1 MSTSIRV
8 RHLPDYTRLAKLLF
22 ANRAVMSDA
31 ASGGAPL
38 RGEQERAQLLVDGEQ
53 LARSLEEMGPTFVKL
68 GQLLSSRVDLLPPEY
83 LSALSSLQDHASP
96 IGVEVVRA
104 VIEEEL
110 GTKVS
115 RAFADFDERPLG
127 AASLA
132 QVHRGA
138 LRDGRQV
145 ALKVQRPGVRQQVA
159 DDLEVIGELATT
171 FDDHVGVAQRAGL
184 ALMVEEFARS
194 VRAELDYT
202 ADAANLRMLARML
215 EGYPRLHVPAPVDD
229 LTTSRLLTMELVEG
243 RSLAA
248 MGPLGLLEVDGA
260 PLADQLFKAFLDQV
274 LIHGVLHADPHP
286 GNILVTTEGDLA
298 LIDVGMTA
306 WITQELQEVL
316 LRLLLALGT
325 TNPAEAAS
333 ALERCGEPLD
343 GFDRDLLGRR
353 VAGFVLQMSG
363 ARLSE
368 LQTGRQLGELARLA
382 VSSRL
387 RPAPQLTMV
396 AKALVNLD
404 GVARRLAPSYEPAR
418 AIREHASA
426 LMRHSMER
434 SVAPSSLIGAMLDAK
449 EFAEHL
455 PRRMNNL
462 LDALAEGR
470 LHLRVEG
477 FDESALMRSIQK
489 LANRAAAGLAVAAF
503 VLAAAIFSISASGPR
518 WLGESAFSIVLLAL
532 AFLLG
537 LAIVWST
544 LRSDLPQR
552 RARRR
557 ST

>member
-1 MSTSIRV
+1 MSASIRV
-8 RHLPDYTRLAKLLF
+8 RHLPEYARLAKLLF
-22 ANRAVMSDA
+22 VNRAVISQA
-31 ASGGAPL
+31 ASGDTPL
-38 RGEQERAQLLVDGEQ
+38 RGEQERAQRRAEGEHLV
-53 LARSLEEMGPTFVKL
+53 RSLEEMGPTYIKL
-68 GQLLSSRVDLLPPEY
+68 GQLLSSRVDLFPPEY
-83 LSALSSLQDHASP
+83 LSALSSLQDHATP
-96 IGVEVVRA
+96 IGVEVVRS

-115 RAFADFDERPLG
+115 RLFTDFDERPLG

-132 QVHRGA
+132 QVHRA
-138 LRDGRQV
+138 VLRDGRQV

-159 DDLEVIGELATT
+159 DDLEVIGELATA
-171 FDDHVGVAQRAGL
+171 FDEHVGVAERAGL
-184 ALMVEEFARS
+184 ALMVDEFARA

-202 ADAANLRMLARML
+202 GEAANLRMLASML
-215 EGYPRLHVPAPVDD
+215 ENYPRLRVPAPVDD
-229 LTTSRLLTMELVEG
+229 LTTTRLLTMELVEG
-243 RSLAA
+243 RSLATI
-248 MGPLGLLEVDGA
+248 GPLGLLELDGA
-260 PLADQLFKAFLDQV
+260 PLADQLFKAFLDQL

-286 GNILVTTEGDLA
+286 GNVLVTTEGDLA
-298 LIDVGMTA
+298 LVDVGMTT
-306 WITQELQEVL
+306 WITPELQDAL

-325 TNPAEAAS
+325 TNAAEAAS

-343 GFDRDLLGRR
+343 GFDRDLLGRQ
-353 VAGFVLQMSG
+353 VAGFVLQTSG

-382 VSSRL
+382 VSSGL

-396 AKALVNLD
+396 GKALVNLD
-404 GVARRLAPSYEPAR
+404 GVARRLAPSYEPAS
-418 AIREHASA
+418 AIREHASV

-434 SVAPSSLIGAMLDAK
+434 SATPSSLIGAMLDAK

-455 PRRMNNL
+455 PRRMNKV
-462 LDALAEGR
+462 LDALAEGSVQ
-470 LHLRVEG
+470 LRVEG

-503 VLAAAIFSISASGPR
+503 VLAAAIFSISAGGPR

-532 AFLLG
+532 ALVLG
-537 LAIVWST
+537 VAIVWST

>member
-1 MSTSIRV
+1 M
-8 RHLPDYTRLAKLLF
+8 
-22 ANRAVMSDA
+22 
-31 ASGGAPL
+31 
-38 RGEQERAQLLVDGEQ
+38 
-53 LARSLEEMGPTFVKL
+53 
-68 GQLLSSRVDLLPPEY
+68 
-83 LSALSSLQDHASP
+83 
-96 IGVEVVRA
+96 
-104 VIEEEL
+104 
-110 GTKVS
+110 
-115 RAFADFDERPLG
+115 
-127 AASLA
+127 
-132 QVHRGA
+132 
-138 LRDGRQV
+138 
-145 ALKVQRPGVRQQVA
+145 
-159 DDLEVIGELATT
+159 
-171 FDDHVGVAQRAGL
+171 
-184 ALMVEEFARS
+184 
-194 VRAELDYT
+194 
-202 ADAANLRMLARML
+202 
-215 EGYPRLHVPAPVDD
+215 
-229 LTTSRLLTMELVEG
+229 
-243 RSLAA
+243 
-248 MGPLGLLEVDGA
+248 
-260 PLADQLFKAFLDQV
+260 DQV

-306 WITQELQEVL
+306 WITQELQEAL

-418 AIREHASA
+418 AIREHASV

-434 SVAPSSLIGAMLDAK
+434 SVTPSSLIGAMLDAK